1 MSTESPRLVTTGTVN
16 GTPIQADVRTLGNA
30 VKIQLLQD
38 YQMLCP
44 DSPVCQGFPQRPSMT
59 GAAPGSLDYPRTI
72 TSGTTLTVLQCEA
85 NALIAANAATLAA

>member
-16 GTPIQADVRTLGNA
+16 GAPIQVDVRTLGIA
-30 VKIQLLQD
+30 IKIQLLQD

-44 DSPVCQGFPQRPSMT
+44 ESPVSQGFPQRPSMT

-72 TSGTTLTVLQCEA
+72 AAGSTLTVLQCEA
-85 NALIAANAATLAA
+85 AALVNAGAATLV